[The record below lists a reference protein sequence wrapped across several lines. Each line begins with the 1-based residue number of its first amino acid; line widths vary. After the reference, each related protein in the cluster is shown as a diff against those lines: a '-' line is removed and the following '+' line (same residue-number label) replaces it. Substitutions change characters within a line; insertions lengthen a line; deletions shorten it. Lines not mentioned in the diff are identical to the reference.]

1 MNEELALKKFNS
13 SIKVLGY
20 VFVTIALICNFIPA
34 VYASITT
41 GIFPKLGELFMLWL
55 AAASAFGVGYF
66 VQPISFFP
74 MANMSGTFM
83 CWIVGNV
90 GEIRIPAAT
99 MAQKVTGAE
108 LGTPKAQLMS
118 TLGISGSVLVSISLI
133 TLFAIIGSSIMPL
146 MPKLVLKAFGFVLP
160 CVLGAVYASL
170 ASKNIIL
177 GFLIIISSII
187 GKIVF
192 PMIGIPG
199 GLIMLLNIIVAIIIA
214 RVYFLYNTKRAND
227 CV

>member
-1 MNEELALKKFNS
+1 MNEQTALNKFNS
-13 SIKVLGY
+13 SIKTLGY
-20 VFVTIALICNFIPA
+20 VFVTIALLCNFVPA

-41 GIFPKLGELFMLWL
+41 GVFPAIGDLLTLWV

-74 MANMSGTFM
+74 MANMAGSFM

-99 MAQKVTGAE
+99 MAQNVTNAE
-108 LGTPKAQLMS
+108 QGTPKAQVIS
-118 TLGISGSVLVSISLI
+118 TVGIGGSIIVSVCMI
-133 TLFAIIGSSIMPL
+133 TLFTLIGASIMPL
-146 MPKLVLKAFGFVLP
+146 MPKVVLKAFGFVLP

-177 GFLIIISSII
+177 GAIIMISSIA
-187 GKIVF
+187 GKMLF
-192 PMIGIPG
+192 PIIGIPG
-199 GLIMLLNIIVAIIIA
+199 GLIMLLNIILAVIIA
-214 RVYFLYNTKRAND
+214 RIYFITKQKTGA
-227 CV
+227 

>member
-1 MNEELALKKFNS
+1 MNEQTALNKFNS
-13 SIKVLGY
+13 SIKTLGY
-20 VFVTIALICNFIPA
+20 VFVTIALLCNFVPA

-41 GIFPKLGELFMLWL
+41 GVFPAIGDLLTLWV

-74 MANMSGTFM
+74 MANMAGSFM

-99 MAQKVTGAE
+99 MAQNVTNAE
-108 LGTPKAQLMS
+108 QGTPKAQVIS
-118 TLGISGSVLVSISLI
+118 TVGIGGSIIVSVFMI
-133 TLFAIIGSSIMPL
+133 TLFTLIGAYIMPL
-146 MPKLVLKAFGFVLP
+146 MTKVVLKAFGFVLP

-177 GFLIIISSII
+177 GAIIMISSIA
-187 GKIVF
+187 GKMLF
-192 PMIGIPG
+192 PIIGIPG
-199 GLIMLLNIIVAIIIA
+199 GLIMLLNIILAVIIA
-214 RVYFLYNTKRAND
+214 RIYFITTQKTGA
-227 CV
+227 

>member
-1 MNEELALKKFNS
+1 MNEQTALNKFNS
-13 SIKVLGY
+13 SIKTLGY
-20 VFVTIALICNFIPA
+20 VFVTIALLCNFVPA

-41 GIFPKLGELFMLWL
+41 GVFPAIGDLLTLWV

-74 MANMSGTFM
+74 MANMAGSFM

-99 MAQKVTGAE
+99 MAQNVTNAE
-108 LGTPKAQLMS
+108 QGTPKAQVIS
-118 TLGISGSVLVSISLI
+118 TVGIGGSIIVSVCMI
-133 TLFAIIGSSIMPL
+133 TLFTLIGASIMPL
-146 MPKLVLKAFGFVLP
+146 MPKVVLKAFGFVLP

-177 GFLIIISSII
+177 GAIIMISSIAD
-187 GKIVF
+187 KMLF
-192 PMIGIPG
+192 PIIGIPG
-199 GLIMLLNIIVAIIIA
+199 GLIMLLNIILAVIIA
-214 RVYFLYNTKRAND
+214 RIYFITTQKTGA
-227 CV
+227 

>member
-1 MNEELALKKFNS
+1 MNEQTALNKFNS
-13 SIKVLGY
+13 SIKTLGY
-20 VFVTIALICNFIPA
+20 VFVTIALLCNFVPA

-41 GIFPKLGELFMLWL
+41 GVFPAIGDLLTLWV

-74 MANMSGTFM
+74 MANMAGSFM

-99 MAQKVTGAE
+99 LAQNVTNAE
-108 LGTPKAQLMS
+108 QGTPKAQVIS
-118 TLGISGSVLVSISLI
+118 TVGIGGSIIVSVCMI
-133 TLFAIIGSSIMPL
+133 TLFTLIGASIMPL
-146 MPKLVLKAFGFVLP
+146 MPKVVLKAFGFVLP

-177 GFLIIISSII
+177 GAIIMISSIA
-187 GKIVF
+187 GKMLF
-192 PMIGIPG
+192 PIIGIPG
-199 GLIMLLNIIVAIIIA
+199 GLIMLLNIILAVIIA
-214 RVYFLYNTKRAND
+214 RIYFITTQKTGA
-227 CV
+227 

>member
-1 MNEELALKKFNS
+1 MNEQTALNKFNS
-13 SIKVLGY
+13 SIKTLGY
-20 VFVTIALICNFIPA
+20 VFVTIALLCNFVPA

-41 GIFPKLGELFMLWL
+41 GVFPAIGDLLTLWV

-74 MANMSGTFM
+74 MANMAGSFM

-99 MAQKVTGAE
+99 MAQNVTNAE
-108 LGTPKAQLMS
+108 QGTPKAQVIS
-118 TLGISGSVLVSISLI
+118 TVGIGGSIIVSVCRI
-133 TLFAIIGSSIMPL
+133 TLFTLIGASIMPL
-146 MPKLVLKAFGFVLP
+146 MPKVVLKAFGFVLP

-177 GFLIIISSII
+177 GTIIMISSIA
-187 GKIVF
+187 GKMLF
-192 PMIGIPG
+192 PIIGIPG
-199 GLIMLLNIIVAIIIA
+199 GLIMLLNIILAVIIA
-214 RVYFLYNTKRAND
+214 RIYFIKTQKTGA
-227 CV
+227 

>member
-1 MNEELALKKFNS
+1 MNEQTALNKFNS
-13 SIKVLGY
+13 SIKALGY
-20 VFVTIALICNFIPA
+20 VFVTIALLCNFVPA

-41 GIFPKLGELFMLWL
+41 GVFPAIGDLLTLWV

-74 MANMSGTFM
+74 MANMAGSFM

-99 MAQKVTGAE
+99 MAQNVTNAE
-108 LGTPKAQLMS
+108 QGTPKAQVIS
-118 TLGISGSVLVSISLI
+118 TVGIGGSIIVSVCMI
-133 TLFAIIGSSIMPL
+133 TLFTLIGASIMPL
-146 MPKLVLKAFGFVLP
+146 MPKVVLKAFGFVLP

-177 GFLIIISSII
+177 GAIIMISSIA
-187 GKIVF
+187 GKMLF
-192 PMIGIPG
+192 PIIGIPG
-199 GLIMLLNIIVAIIIA
+199 GLIMLLNIILAVIIA
-214 RVYFLYNTKRAND
+214 RIYFITTQKPGA
-227 CV
+227 

>member
-1 MNEELALKKFNS
+1 MNEQTALNKFNS
-13 SIKVLGY
+13 SIKTLGY
-20 VFVTIALICNFIPA
+20 VFVTIALLCNFVPA

-41 GIFPKLGELFMLWL
+41 GVFPAKGDLLTLWV

-74 MANMSGTFM
+74 MANMAGSFM

-99 MAQKVTGAE
+99 MAQNVTNAE
-108 LGTPKAQLMS
+108 QGTPKAQVIS
-118 TLGISGSVLVSISLI
+118 TVGIGGSIIVSVCMI
-133 TLFAIIGSSIMPL
+133 TLFTLIGASIMPL
-146 MPKLVLKAFGFVLP
+146 MPKVVLKAFGFVLP

-177 GFLIIISSII
+177 GAIIMISSIA
-187 GKIVF
+187 GKMLF
-192 PMIGIPG
+192 PIIGIPG
-199 GLIMLLNIIVAIIIA
+199 GLIMLLNIILAVIIA
-214 RVYFLYNTKRAND
+214 RIYFITTQKTGA
-227 CV
+227 

>member
-1 MNEELALKKFNS
+1 MNEQTALNKFNS
-13 SIKVLGY
+13 SIKTLGY
-20 VFVTIALICNFIPA
+20 VFVTIALLCNFVPA

-41 GIFPKLGELFMLWL
+41 GVFPAIGDLLTLWV

-74 MANMSGTFM
+74 MANMAGSFM

-99 MAQKVTGAE
+99 MAQNVTNAE
-108 LGTPKAQLMS
+108 QGTPKAQVIS
-118 TLGISGSVLVSISLI
+118 TVGIGGSIIVSVCMI
-133 TLFAIIGSSIMPL
+133 TLFTLIGASIMPL
-146 MPKLVLKAFGFVLP
+146 MPKVVFKAFGFVLP

-177 GFLIIISSII
+177 GAIIMISSIA
-187 GKIVF
+187 GKMLF
-192 PMIGIPG
+192 PIIGIPG
-199 GLIMLLNIIVAIIIA
+199 GLIMLLNIILAVIIA
-214 RVYFLYNTKRAND
+214 RIYFITTQKTGA
-227 CV
+227 

>member
-1 MNEELALKKFNS
+1 MNEQTALNKFNS
-13 SIKVLGY
+13 SIKTLGY
-20 VFVTIALICNFIPA
+20 VFVTIALLCNFVPA

-41 GIFPKLGELFMLWL
+41 GVFPAIGDLLTLWV

-74 MANMSGTFM
+74 MANMAGSFM

-99 MAQKVTGAE
+99 MAQNVTNAE
-108 LGTPKAQLMS
+108 QGTPKAQVIS
-118 TLGISGSVLVSISLI
+118 TVGIGGSIIVSVCMI
-133 TLFAIIGSSIMPL
+133 TLFTLIGASIMPL
-146 MPKLVLKAFGFVLP
+146 MPKVVLKAFGFVLP

-177 GFLIIISSII
+177 GAIIMISSIA
-187 GKIVF
+187 GKMLF
-192 PMIGIPG
+192 PIIGIPS
-199 GLIMLLNIIVAIIIA
+199 GLIMLLNIILAVIIA
-214 RVYFLYNTKRAND
+214 RIYFITTQKTGA
-227 CV
+227 

>member
-1 MNEELALKKFNS
+1 MNEQTALNKFNS
-13 SIKVLGY
+13 SIKTMGY
-20 VFVTIALICNFIPA
+20 VFVTIALVCNFVPP

-41 GIFPKLGELFMLWL
+41 GVFPAIGDLLALWV

-74 MANMSGTFM
+74 MANMAGSFM

-99 MAQKVTGAE
+99 MAQNVTNAE
-108 LGTPKAQLMS
+108 QGTPKAQVVS
-118 TLGISGSVLVSISLI
+118 TMGIGGSIIVSVCMI
-133 TLFAIIGSSIMPL
+133 TLFTLIGASIMPL
-146 MPKLVLKAFGFVLP
+146 MPKVVLKAFGFVLP

-170 ASKNIIL
+170 ASKNIVL
-177 GFLIIISSII
+177 GAIIMISSIA
-187 GKIVF
+187 GKMLF

-199 GLIMLLNIIVAIIIA
+199 GLIMLLNIILAVIIA
-214 RVYFLYNTKRAND
+214 RIYFTATEKTGA
-227 CV
+227 

>member
-1 MNEELALKKFNS
+1 MNEQTALNKFNS
-13 SIKVLGY
+13 SIKTLGY
-20 VFVTIALICNFIPA
+20 VFVTIALLCNFVPA

-41 GIFPKLGELFMLWL
+41 GVFPAIGDLLTLWV

-74 MANMSGTFM
+74 MANMAGSFM

-99 MAQKVTGAE
+99 MAQNVTNAE
-108 LGTPKAQLMS
+108 QGTPKAQVIS
-118 TLGISGSVLVSISLI
+118 TVGIGGSIIVSVCMI
-133 TLFAIIGSSIMPL
+133 TLFTLIGASIMPL
-146 MPKLVLKAFGFVLP
+146 MPKVVLKAFGFVLP

-177 GFLIIISSII
+177 GAIIMISSIA
-187 GKIVF
+187 GKMLF
-192 PMIGIPG
+192 PIIGIPV
-199 GLIMLLNIIVAIIIA
+199 GLIMLLNIILAVIIA
-214 RVYFLYNTKRAND
+214 RIYFITTQKTGA
-227 CV
+227 

>member
-1 MNEELALKKFNS
+1 MNEQTALNKFNS
-13 SIKVLGY
+13 SIKTLGY
-20 VFVTIALICNFIPA
+20 VFVTIALLCNFVPA

-41 GIFPKLGELFMLWL
+41 GVFPAIGDLLTLWV

-74 MANMSGTFM
+74 MANMAGSFM

-99 MAQKVTGAE
+99 MAQNVTNAE
-108 LGTPKAQLMS
+108 QGTPKAQVIS
-118 TLGISGSVLVSISLI
+118 TVGIGGSIIVSVCMI
-133 TLFAIIGSSIMPL
+133 TLFTLIGASIMPL
-146 MPKLVLKAFGFVLP
+146 MPKVVLKAFGFVLP

-177 GFLIIISSII
+177 GAIIMISSIT
-187 GKIVF
+187 GKMLF
-192 PMIGIPG
+192 PIIGIPG
-199 GLIMLLNIIVAIIIA
+199 GLIMLLNIILAVIIA
-214 RVYFLYNTKRAND
+214 RIYFITTQKTGA
-227 CV
+227 

>member
-1 MNEELALKKFNS
+1 MNEQTALNKFNS
-13 SIKVLGY
+13 SIKTLGY
-20 VFVTIALICNFIPA
+20 VFVTIALLCNFVPA

-41 GIFPKLGELFMLWL
+41 GVFPAIGDLLTLWV

-74 MANMSGTFM
+74 MANMAGSFM

-99 MAQKVTGAE
+99 MAQNVTNAE
-108 LGTPKAQLMS
+108 QGTPKAQVIS
-118 TLGISGSVLVSISLI
+118 TVGIGGSIIVSVCMI
-133 TLFAIIGSSIMPL
+133 TLFTLIGASIMPL
-146 MPKLVLKAFGFVLP
+146 MPKVVLKAFGFVLP

-177 GFLIIISSII
+177 GAIIMISSIA
-187 GKIVF
+187 GKMLF
-192 PMIGIPG
+192 PIIGILG
-199 GLIMLLNIIVAIIIA
+199 GLIMLLNIILAVIIA
-214 RVYFLYNTKRAND
+214 RIYFITTQKTGA
-227 CV
+227 

>member
-1 MNEELALKKFNS
+1 MNEQTALNKFNS
-13 SIKVLGY
+13 SIKTLGY
-20 VFVTIALICNFIPA
+20 VFVTIALLCNFVPA

-41 GIFPKLGELFMLWL
+41 GVFPAIGDLLTLWV

-74 MANMSGTFM
+74 MANMAGSFM

-99 MAQKVTGAE
+99 MAQNVTNAE
-108 LGTPKAQLMS
+108 QGTPKAQVIS
-118 TLGISGSVLVSISLI
+118 TVGIGGSIIVSVCMI
-133 TLFAIIGSSIMPL
+133 TLFTLIGASIMPL
-146 MPKLVLKAFGFVLP
+146 MPKVVLKAFGFVLP

-177 GFLIIISSII
+177 GAIIMISSIAS
-187 GKIVF
+187 KMLF
-192 PMIGIPG
+192 PIIGIPG
-199 GLIMLLNIIVAIIIA
+199 GLIMLLNIILAVIIA
-214 RVYFLYNTKRAND
+214 RIYFITTQKTGA
-227 CV
+227 

>member
-1 MNEELALKKFNS
+1 MNEQTALNKFNS
-13 SIKVLGY
+13 SIKTLGY
-20 VFVTIALICNFIPA
+20 VFVTIALLCNFVPA

-41 GIFPKLGELFMLWL
+41 GVFPAIGDLLTLWV

-74 MANMSGTFM
+74 MANMAGSFM

-99 MAQKVTGAE
+99 MAQNVTNAE
-108 LGTPKAQLMS
+108 QGTPKAQVIS
-118 TLGISGSVLVSISLI
+118 TVGIGGSIIVSVCMI
-133 TLFAIIGSSIMPL
+133 TLFTLIGASIMPL
-146 MPKLVLKAFGFVLP
+146 MPKVVLKAFGFVLP

-177 GFLIIISSII
+177 GAIIMISSIA
-187 GKIVF
+187 GKMLF
-192 PMIGIPG
+192 PIIGIPG
-199 GLIMLLNIIVAIIIA
+199 GLIMLLNIILAVIIA
-214 RVYFLYNTKRAND
+214 RIYFITTQKIGA
-227 CV
+227 

>member
-1 MNEELALKKFNS
+1 MNEQTALNKFNS
-13 SIKVLGY
+13 SIKTLGY
-20 VFVTIALICNFIPA
+20 VFVTIALLCNFVPA

-41 GIFPKLGELFMLWL
+41 GVFPAIGDLLTLWV

-74 MANMSGTFM
+74 MANMAGSFM

-99 MAQKVTGAE
+99 MAQNVTNAE
-108 LGTPKAQLMS
+108 QGTPKAQVIS
-118 TLGISGSVLVSISLI
+118 TVGIGGSIIVSVCMI
-133 TLFAIIGSSIMPL
+133 TLFTLIGASIMPL
-146 MPKLVLKAFGFVLP
+146 MPKVVLKAFGFVLP

-177 GFLIIISSII
+177 GAIIMISSIA
-187 GKIVF
+187 GKMLF
-192 PMIGIPG
+192 PIIGIPG
-199 GLIMLLNIIVAIIIA
+199 GLIMLLNIILAVIIA
-214 RVYFLYNTKRAND
+214 RIYFITTQKTVA
-227 CV
+227 

>member
-1 MNEELALKKFNS
+1 MNEQTALNKFNS
-13 SIKVLGY
+13 SIKTLGY
-20 VFVTIALICNFIPA
+20 VFVTIALLCNFVPA

-41 GIFPKLGELFMLWL
+41 GVFPAIGDLLTLWV

-74 MANMSGTFM
+74 MANMAGSFM

-99 MAQKVTGAE
+99 IAQNVTNAE
-108 LGTPKAQLMS
+108 QGTPKAQVIS
-118 TLGISGSVLVSISLI
+118 TVGIGGSIIVSVCMI
-133 TLFAIIGSSIMPL
+133 TLFTLIGASIMPL
-146 MPKLVLKAFGFVLP
+146 MPKVVLKAFGFVLP

-177 GFLIIISSII
+177 GAIIMISSIA
-187 GKIVF
+187 GKMLF
-192 PMIGIPG
+192 PIIGIPG
-199 GLIMLLNIIVAIIIA
+199 GLIMLLNIILAVIIA
-214 RVYFLYNTKRAND
+214 RIYFITTQKTGA
-227 CV
+227 

>member
-1 MNEELALKKFNS
+1 MNKQTALNKFNS
-13 SIKVLGY
+13 SIKTLGY
-20 VFVTIALICNFIPA
+20 VFVTIALLCNFVPA

-41 GIFPKLGELFMLWL
+41 GVFPAIGDLLTLWV

-74 MANMSGTFM
+74 MANMAGSFM

-99 MAQKVTGAE
+99 MAQNVTNAE
-108 LGTPKAQLMS
+108 QGTPKAQVIS
-118 TLGISGSVLVSISLI
+118 TVGIGGSIIVSVCMI
-133 TLFAIIGSSIMPL
+133 TLFTLIGASIMPL
-146 MPKLVLKAFGFVLP
+146 MPKVVLKAFGFVLP

-177 GFLIIISSII
+177 GAIIMISSIA
-187 GKIVF
+187 GKMLF
-192 PMIGIPG
+192 PIIGIPG
-199 GLIMLLNIIVAIIIA
+199 GLIMLLNIILAVIIA
-214 RVYFLYNTKRAND
+214 RIYFITTQKTGA
-227 CV
+227 

>member
-1 MNEELALKKFNS
+1 MNEQTALNKFNS
-13 SIKVLGY
+13 SIKTLGY
-20 VFVTIALICNFIPA
+20 VFVTIALLCNFVPA

-41 GIFPKLGELFMLWL
+41 GVFPAIGDLLTLWV

-74 MANMSGTFM
+74 MANMVGSFM

-99 MAQKVTGAE
+99 MAQNVTNAE
-108 LGTPKAQLMS
+108 QGTPKAQVIS
-118 TLGISGSVLVSISLI
+118 TVGIGGSIIVSVCMI
-133 TLFAIIGSSIMPL
+133 TLFTLIGASIMPL
-146 MPKLVLKAFGFVLP
+146 MPKVVLKAFGFVLP

-177 GFLIIISSII
+177 GAIIMISSIA
-187 GKIVF
+187 GKMLF
-192 PMIGIPG
+192 PIIGIPG
-199 GLIMLLNIIVAIIIA
+199 GLIMLLNIILAVIIA
-214 RVYFLYNTKRAND
+214 RIYFITTQKTGA
-227 CV
+227 

>member
-1 MNEELALKKFNS
+1 MNEQTALNKFNS
-13 SIKVLGY
+13 SIKTLGY
-20 VFVTIALICNFIPA
+20 VFVTIALLCNFVPA

-41 GIFPKLGELFMLWL
+41 GVFPAIGDLLTLWV

-74 MANMSGTFM
+74 MANMAGSFM

-99 MAQKVTGAE
+99 MAQNVTNAE
-108 LGTPKAQLMS
+108 QGTPKAQVIS
-118 TLGISGSVLVSISLI
+118 TVGMGGSIIVSVCMI
-133 TLFAIIGSSIMPL
+133 TLFTLIGASIMPL
-146 MPKLVLKAFGFVLP
+146 MPKVVLKAFGFVLP

-177 GFLIIISSII
+177 GAIIMISSIA
-187 GKIVF
+187 GKMLF
-192 PMIGIPG
+192 PIIGIPG
-199 GLIMLLNIIVAIIIA
+199 GLIMLLNIILAVIIA
-214 RVYFLYNTKRAND
+214 RIYFITTQKTGA
-227 CV
+227 

>member
-1 MNEELALKKFNS
+1 MNEQTALTKFNS
-13 SIKVLGY
+13 SIKTLGY
-20 VFVTIALICNFIPA
+20 VFVTIALLCNFVPA

-41 GIFPKLGELFMLWL
+41 GVFPAIGDLLTLWV

-74 MANMSGTFM
+74 MANMAGSFM

-99 MAQKVTGAE
+99 MAQNVTNAE
-108 LGTPKAQLMS
+108 QGTPKAQVIS
-118 TLGISGSVLVSISLI
+118 TVGIGGSIIVSVCMI
-133 TLFAIIGSSIMPL
+133 TLFTLIGASIMPL
-146 MPKLVLKAFGFVLP
+146 MPKVVLKAFGFVLP

-177 GFLIIISSII
+177 GAIIMISSIA
-187 GKIVF
+187 GKMLF
-192 PMIGIPG
+192 PIIGIPG
-199 GLIMLLNIIVAIIIA
+199 GLIMLLNIILAVIIA
-214 RVYFLYNTKRAND
+214 RIYFITTQKTGA
-227 CV
+227 

>member
-1 MNEELALKKFNS
+1 MNKFNS
-13 SIKVLGY
+13 SIKTLGY
-20 VFVTIALICNFIPA
+20 VFVTIALLCNFVPA

-41 GIFPKLGELFMLWL
+41 GVFPAIGDLLTLWV

-74 MANMSGTFM
+74 MANMAGSFM

-99 MAQKVTGAE
+99 MAQNVTNAE
-108 LGTPKAQLMS
+108 QGTPKAQVIS
-118 TLGISGSVLVSISLI
+118 TVGIGGSIIVSVCMI
-133 TLFAIIGSSIMPL
+133 TLFTLIGASIMPL
-146 MPKLVLKAFGFVLP
+146 MPKVVLKAFGFVLP

-177 GFLIIISSII
+177 GAIIMISSIA
-187 GKIVF
+187 GKMLF
-192 PMIGIPG
+192 PIIGIPG
-199 GLIMLLNIIVAIIIA
+199 GLIMLLNIILAVIIA
-214 RVYFLYNTKRAND
+214 RIYFITTQKTGA
-227 CV
+227 

>member
-1 MNEELALKKFNS
+1 MNEQTALNKFNS
-13 SIKVLGY
+13 SIKTLGY
-20 VFVTIALICNFIPA
+20 VFVTIALLCNFVPA

-41 GIFPKLGELFMLWL
+41 GVFPAIGDLLTLWV

-74 MANMSGTFM
+74 MANMAGSFM

-99 MAQKVTGAE
+99 MAQNVTNAE
-108 LGTPKAQLMS
+108 QGTPKAQVIS
-118 TLGISGSVLVSISLI
+118 TVGIGGSILVSVCMI
-133 TLFAIIGSSIMPL
+133 TLFTLIGASIMPL
-146 MPKLVLKAFGFVLP
+146 MPKVVLKAFGFVLP

-177 GFLIIISSII
+177 GAIIMISSIA
-187 GKIVF
+187 GKMLF
-192 PMIGIPG
+192 PIIGIPG
-199 GLIMLLNIIVAIIIA
+199 GLIMLLNIILAVIIA
-214 RVYFLYNTKRAND
+214 RIYFITTQKTGA
-227 CV
+227 

>member
-1 MNEELALKKFNS
+1 MNEQTALNKFNS
-13 SIKVLGY
+13 SIKTLGY
-20 VFVTIALICNFIPA
+20 VFVTIALLCNFVPA

-41 GIFPKLGELFMLWL
+41 GVFPAIGDLLTLWV

-74 MANMSGTFM
+74 MANMAGSFM

-99 MAQKVTGAE
+99 MAQNVTNAE
-108 LGTPKAQLMS
+108 QGTLKAQVIS
-118 TLGISGSVLVSISLI
+118 TVGIGGSIIVSVCMI
-133 TLFAIIGSSIMPL
+133 TLFTLIGASIMPL
-146 MPKLVLKAFGFVLP
+146 MPKVVLKAFGFVLP

-177 GFLIIISSII
+177 GAIIMISSIA
-187 GKIVF
+187 GKMLF
-192 PMIGIPG
+192 PIIGIPG
-199 GLIMLLNIIVAIIIA
+199 GLIMLLNIILAVIIA
-214 RVYFLYNTKRAND
+214 RIYFITTQKTGA
-227 CV
+227 

>member
-1 MNEELALKKFNS
+1 MNEQTALNKFNS
-13 SIKVLGY
+13 SIKTLGY
-20 VFVTIALICNFIPA
+20 VFVTIALLCNFVPA

-41 GIFPKLGELFMLWL
+41 GVFPLAIGDLLTLWV

-74 MANMSGTFM
+74 MANMAGSFM

-99 MAQKVTGAE
+99 MAQNVTNAE
-108 LGTPKAQLMS
+108 QGTPKAQVIS
-118 TLGISGSVLVSISLI
+118 TVGIGGSIIVSVCMI
-133 TLFAIIGSSIMPL
+133 TLFTLIGASIMPL
-146 MPKLVLKAFGFVLP
+146 MPKVVLKAFGFVLP

-177 GFLIIISSII
+177 GAIIMISSIA
-187 GKIVF
+187 GKMLF
-192 PMIGIPG
+192 PIIGIPG
-199 GLIMLLNIIVAIIIA
+199 GLIMLLNIILAVIIA
-214 RVYFLYNTKRAND
+214 RIYFITTQKTGA
-227 CV
+227 

>member
-1 MNEELALKKFNS
+1 MNEQTALNKFNS
-13 SIKVLGY
+13 SIKTLGY
-20 VFVTIALICNFIPA
+20 VFVTIALLCNFVPA

-41 GIFPKLGELFMLWL
+41 GVFPAIGDLLTLWV

-74 MANMSGTFM
+74 MANMAGSFM

-99 MAQKVTGAE
+99 MAQNVTNAE
-108 LGTPKAQLMS
+108 QGTPKAQVIS
-118 TLGISGSVLVSISLI
+118 TVGIGGSIIVSVCMI
-133 TLFAIIGSSIMPL
+133 TLFTLIGAYIMPL
-146 MPKLVLKAFGFVLP
+146 MPKVVLKAFGFVLP

-177 GFLIIISSII
+177 GAIIMISSIA
-187 GKIVF
+187 GKMLF
-192 PMIGIPG
+192 PIIGIPG
-199 GLIMLLNIIVAIIIA
+199 GLIMLLNIILAVIIA
-214 RVYFLYNTKRAND
+214 RIYFITTQKTGA
-227 CV
+227 

>member
-1 MNEELALKKFNS
+1 MNEQAALNKFNS
-13 SIKVLGY
+13 SIKTLGY
-20 VFVTIALICNFIPA
+20 VFVTIALLCNFVPA

-41 GIFPKLGELFMLWL
+41 GVFPAIGDLLTLWV

-74 MANMSGTFM
+74 MANMAGSFM

-99 MAQKVTGAE
+99 MAQNVTNAE
-108 LGTPKAQLMS
+108 QGTPKAQVIS
-118 TLGISGSVLVSISLI
+118 TVGIGGSIIVSVCMI
-133 TLFAIIGSSIMPL
+133 TLFTLIGASIMPL
-146 MPKLVLKAFGFVLP
+146 MPKVVLKAFGFVLP

-177 GFLIIISSII
+177 GAIIMISSIA
-187 GKIVF
+187 GKMLF
-192 PMIGIPG
+192 PIIGIPG
-199 GLIMLLNIIVAIIIA
+199 GLIMLLNIILAVIIA
-214 RVYFLYNTKRAND
+214 RIYFITTQKTGA
-227 CV
+227 